1 MTPRRSGESG
11 ILSPEEA
18 EELWN
23 VQASY
28 SKKKRMHGRSVEEEN
43 AHERI
48 VEEENAHE
56 RSVEEEKDNVFPEQT
71 ERSYGIVEDH
81 PDPQGK

>member
-43 AHERI
+43 AHER
-48 VEEENAHE
+48 
-56 RSVEEEKDNVFPEQT
+56 SVEEEKDNVFPEQT